1 MSSRLPARRRWQL
14 FIAGQDAGP
23 TFRGKTPGISRAG
36 SANGAMTRCAR
47 PPDAA
52 AAGRNMQ
59 G

>member
-14 FIAGQDAGP
+14 FIAQDAGP
-23 TFRGKTPGISRAG
+23 TFRVKTPGISRG
-36 SANGAMTRCAR
+36 GCANAAMTRCAR